1 MPNAAYTGRAEEPA
15 DVEFTTSFRGDR
27 LSRPAVRPAEP
38 ALLAFHDTL
47 TTVAPTPVD
56 GDTEPQRPGLV
67 AVIQRVSLSL
77 LIAVVVPAV
86 LFYGFFALAG
96 VWSAI
101 AAALAWSYG
110 AIAWRAMTKRRASG
124 LLILA
129 ALLLT
134 GRTALSVVADSPW
147 LYFLQ
152 PIISDGLVALLFLLS
167 LASARPMVAR
177 LAGDFYPMDHEL
189 AARPRVR
196 RLFRN
201 LTIMWAALGLAKAA
215 TMLWLLQSQTLGT
228 FVLVKSISML
238 TINVLAAFATIGLAA
253 FVARKEGLMGSTRR
267 VPVAA

>member
-1 MPNAAYTGRAEEPA
+1 MSTAVAR
-15 DVEFTTSFRGDR
+15 TSQ
-27 LSRPAVRPAEP
+27 P
-38 ALLAFHDTL
+38 
-47 TTVAPTPVD
+47 
-56 GDTEPQRPGLV
+56 GDTPPHRPGLV
-67 AVIQRVSLSL
+67 DVIKRVSLTL

-86 LFYGFFALAG
+86 LFYGFFLLSG
-96 VWSAI
+96 VWTAI
-101 AAALAWSYG
+101 TAALVWSYG
-110 AIAWRAMTKRRASG
+110 AIAWRAATGRRPSG

-152 PIISDGLVALLFLLS
+152 PIITDGAVGLFFLLS

-189 AARPRVR
+189 AARPRIR

-201 LTIMWAALGLAKAA
+201 LTIMWAVLGLAKAA

-238 TINVLAAFATIGLAA
+238 TVNVVAAFATIALAA
-253 FVARKEGLMGSTRR
+253 FVARKEGLLGPTAWATR
-267 VPVAA
+267 

>member
-1 MPNAAYTGRAEEPA
+1 M
-15 DVEFTTSFRGDR
+15 
-27 LSRPAVRPAEP
+27 
-38 ALLAFHDTL
+38 L
-47 TTVAPTPVD
+47 TKVAPTPEL
-56 GDTEPQRPGLV
+56 GPKAPHRPGLV

-86 LFYGFFALAG
+86 LFYGFFVLTG
-96 VWSAI
+96 VWTAI
-101 AAALAWSYG
+101 VAALVWSYG
-110 AIAWRAMTKRRASG
+110 AVAWRAVTKRRTSG

-134 GRTALSVVADSPW
+134 GRSALSVVADSPW

-152 PIISDGLVALLFLLS
+152 PIISDGLVAVLFLLS

-201 LTIMWAALGLAKAA
+201 LTIMWAVLGLAKAT
-215 TMLWLLQSQTLGT
+215 TMLWLLQSQKLGT

-238 TINVLAAFATIGLAA
+238 AINLLAAFVTIGLAA
-253 FVARKEGLMGSTRR
+253 FVARKEGLLGSTRS
-267 VPVAA
+267 VHMAASSMTAAGSRRR